1 MRERQKRCRVNSTP
15 HCSNTPMLRSSSRRQ
30 VVEAG
35 FELTLAFQTDNL
47 LRDLALLEEEQRG
60 NGLDAVFRGQGLLLI
75 NVHFADPDPA
85 SVFFGQLIQNGPE
98 HFAGTAP
105 FRPEINQDRCGRLE
119 DFSGKILL
127 RQIDNVER
135 CHNETEFRGSK

>member
-1 MRERQKRCRVNSTP
+1 MGERQKRCGINATL
-15 HCSNTPMLRSSSRRQ
+15 HGSNTSSLRLFSGRAP
-30 VVEAG
+30 VEGG
-35 FELTLAFQTDNL
+35 FELAFAFEADNL
-47 LRDLALLEEEQRG
+47 LGHLPLLEEQQRG

-135 CHNETEFRGSK
+135 CHNETQFRGFK